1 MDNKQTLF
9 NKKFQQ
15 HSEFS
20 WDFIYVLPNVQ
31 NYQKDC

>member
-15 HSEFS
+15 HSDFLT
-20 WDFIYVLPNVQ
+20 DFIYVLPNVQ
-31 NYQKDC
+31 N